1 MSKHWKMNGTGR
13 VLVVEDQSSLR
24 QAIRLTLEAEGY
36 AVWVA
41 GDGRQALQAMEE
53 ETPDVILAD
62 IMMPKMDGYDFYR
75 AVRAR
80 PEWTSIPFIFLTAKT
95 QRADVIKGKALGVE
109 AYLTKPVDPEE
120 LLVTVHTRLARARA
134 IQANAEANL
143 DKVKR
148 QIVTVL
154 GHEMRT
160 PLTYIRGYT
169 ELALE
174 DIPSLSP
181 EVLEEF
187 LQSISQG
194 ANRLTRLADD
204 FLTLVRLDAGQTEA
218 EFQQLVEVRR
228 DLGGIVERTV
238 RQYEPQAA
246 AKGLTLECRVK
257 PNLPPVQ
264 LCEPLLADALGRL
277 IENAIKFCQAVG
289 KRITVS
295 TRGTLD
301 GLEIAVADEG
311 PGIPPDEIPHLF
323 ERFRQIDREKM
334 EQQGVGLGLAVAQ
347 GVIQLHGGEITVAST
362 VGEGSTFTIR
372 LPLAEARERA
382 REHA

>member
-13 VLVVEDQSSLR
+13 VLVVEDQPSLR